1 MVTRLRTYNEPID
14 DLATISAVQQQQQQI
29 AQTQAPTVDQD
40 LANFLTGAYKAQ
52 LGRMPD
58 DGGMQYYLEQLSS
71 GAKTQAQ
78 IIAELNKSLEGQNYD
93 TQVLTSEYRQ
103 TFGRDPEQEGY
114 QYWMSRLQ
122 DDPNLVQGV
131 VDDYLIGGARGVDAS
146 TLAAAPANFTEIVTA
161 ALQADPFGGRRA
173 TQDMYAVGADT
184 PNVSMIGNMAAQ
196 FVNPVTQRAG
206 VSVYDPVTGE
216 FKYQLGQDVLDP
228 QRVKNAIDIAR
239 GSGALSAAQAESLFS
254 TVSSATNM
262 DQLRAAL
269 AAPQATVV
277 LDELYGMQIGE
288 DANALAAR
296 AEAAARQQVLNN
308 FEYYPAYD
316 NFGASLEAAG
326 QVNPFAAQNYYAP
339 TMATPGSVVTPE
351 NFGQKLAD
359 TVNMSFAG
367 SNFVPSYVQP
377 GFYSERGFE
386 PEFVGFGEAPTFRSG
401 VFGYNPNIP
410 QGFQFGMPNVT
421 QSFTPFVPGAFDPG
435 YIDEKGDWKPT
446 PPGLEPGTVPADVE
460 LAKTGMGGGN
470 DVNIRQV

>member
-1 MVTRLRTYNEPID
+1 MDYAD
-14 DLATISAVQQQQQQI
+14 
-29 AQTQAPTVDQD
+29 
-40 LANFLTGAYKAQ
+40 FLTGAYKAQ

-58 DGGMQYYLEQLSS
+58 DGGMQYYLAELAA
-71 GAKTQAQ
+71 GRKTQEQ

-122 DDPNLVQGV
+122 SDPTLVQGV

-161 ALQADPFGGRRA
+161 ALQADPWAGRRA
-173 TQDMYAVGADT
+173 TQDIYGVGADT
-184 PNVSMIGNMAAQ
+184 PNVSMVGNMAAQ

-206 VSVYDPVTGE
+206 ISVYDPLTGE
-216 FKYQLGQDVLDP
+216 FKYQLGVDTLDP
-228 QRVKNAIDIAR
+228 QRVRNAIDIAR
-239 GSGALSAAQAESLFS
+239 KSGALNTTQADSLFAGIS
-254 TVSSATNM
+254 GATNM

-288 DANALAAR
+288 DADALKAR
-296 AEAAARQQVLNN
+296 AEAAQRQNVLNN
-308 FEYYPAYD
+308 FNYYPAYD

-339 TMATPGSVVTPE
+339 TMATPASVVTPQ
-351 NFGQKLAD
+351 NFGQKQAE

-367 SNFVPSYVQP
+367 SNFVPTNVAP

-386 PEFVGFGEAPTFRSG
+386 PQFVGFGPEGPTFRSG
-401 VFGYNPNIP
+401 TFGYGFGAPT
-410 QGFQFGMPNVT
+410 GFQFGVPQV
-421 QSFTPFVPGAFDPG
+421 QSQFTPFLAGKFDPG
-435 YIDEKGDWKPT
+435 IINPDGTWRPT
-446 PPGLEPGTVPADVE
+446 PNAAQKAADDAAAAADLEVTARQPG
-460 LAKTGMGGGN
+460 
-470 DVNIRQV
+470 